1 MDLLLPY
8 VTMGIVLVAMISFA
22 LERIPIAMT
31 AIGASLLLGVIGAI
45 ELQDVYS
52 AFGSDVTVFCA
63 GMMVVGNTL
72 FRTGFADAVAR
83 GIERLGLY
91 RNERLLVIVVT
102 AAAAFLSA
110 WLSNSAVVAM
120 FIPLVALIAARSGGR
135 IRMPIA
141 LMGTGIGAAIGGI
154 STLTGSTTQLITQGI
169 LQETD
174 GAEPMGLF
182 TLTRIGGP
190 LVLITILY
198 MATVGYSIGRRVLDF
213 EPPDLLAPQGEPG
226 QADAATVPRWRLWFS
241 MAVMVA
247 IILAFA
253 FGLWNIAI
261 VSLIGASI
269 MILSGCMPYREA
281 LRGIDWNTLV
291 ILSAA
296 QALGLGLTASGAGQL
311 IADAVVGAFGSDLSP
326 WAVLCIFVAL
336 ATILTNLASNT
347 ALVVMLVP
355 IVMSVA
361 DGLGADPT
369 SWAIVVTIACN
380 LAVGTQTMVGGFR
393 FLDYVKVGGP
403 LVLILGVATA
413 VLAPVAYPF

>member
-1 MDLLLPY
+1 
-8 VTMGIVLVAMISFA
+8 
-22 LERIPIAMT
+22 
-31 AIGASLLLGVIGAI
+31 
-45 ELQDVYS
+45 
-52 AFGSDVTVFCA
+52 
-63 GMMVVGNTL
+63 
-72 FRTGFADAVAR
+72 
-83 GIERLGLY
+83 
-91 RNERLLVIVVT
+91 
-102 AAAAFLSA
+102 
-110 WLSNSAVVAM
+110 
-120 FIPLVALIAARSGGR
+120 
-135 IRMPIA
+135 
-141 LMGTGIGAAIGGI
+141 
-154 STLTGSTTQLITQGI
+154 
-169 LQETD
+169 
-174 GAEPMGLF
+174 
-182 TLTRIGGP
+182 
-190 LVLITILY
+190 
-198 MATVGYSIGRRVLDF
+198 
-213 EPPDLLAPQGEPG
+213 
-226 QADAATVPRWRLWFS
+226 

-380 LAVGTQTMVGGFR
+380 LAVGTPIGTPAVTQTMVGGFR